1 MKRVLIP
8 FILFL
13 FIIPSVLA
21 TDFSINLDVKQEY
34 FATKTD
40 YVSLTVNNPLSTL
53 PEDWFTISVVG
64 VPKEWVTVDMASSL
78 LKVPGMGSGV
88 VQIKV
93 NPSRDAIPNIYQYFL
108 KVTRVSSRDVIEKPL
123 LINVVQVT
131 SAILKDVSTSCTSCI
146 DSVDVSGKIINV
158 GSRTLDLSL
167 VFKYGNVQK
176 TVAIGKVD
184 SSGNRDFQTTL
195 DLKDMN
201 PDNYNLDIILV
212 DNSGNVLYTESA
224 SFSIPQIE
232 NVVYDNKVSS
242 TPFGSLI
249 TVTATNKGN
258 VVSEADLIF
267 VSPQNWYSFISGPT
281 PTGMMTGYYDWKTS
295 LEPNES
301 KTISYSEVYWPTYVF
316 IIAVVLAVAFVYWQS
331 TAFTFKKNVIGRP
344 SFKFGR
350 DISISLHLRSRR
362 KGIDRVAIRDIVP
375 PNFSIVSKFETVK
388 PLIRK
393 VANGIELIWRLGGL
407 NTNEE
412 RVLHYTIRPGAEFSR
427 KVSLPRALA
436 KATSG
441 RGLTIKYSNKVSLH
455 PEREETKVVAVRV
468 AK

>member
-258 VVSEADLIF
+258 VVSEADLRS